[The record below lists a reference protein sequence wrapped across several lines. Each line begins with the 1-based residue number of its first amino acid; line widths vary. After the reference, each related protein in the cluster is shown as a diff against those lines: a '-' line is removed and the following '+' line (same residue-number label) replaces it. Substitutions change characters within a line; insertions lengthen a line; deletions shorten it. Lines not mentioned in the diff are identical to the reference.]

1 MARTITEHSLSRSFH
16 ESFQFDKYGK
26 NDYQAKDPVAASLML
41 LNLID
46 MARTITKQKAQS

>member
-1 MARTITEHSLSRSFH
+1 MARTITKHSPSRSFRG
-16 ESFQFDKYGK
+16 SFQFDKYGK
-26 NDYQAKDPVAASLML
+26 NNYQAKDSVAASLKL